1 MSELKTEI
9 LEFPISLEIYTNEAT
24 GEKYNLGPL
33 LEWMDQDSFDMFLQ
47 RWVEDLNGIMLGLIL
62 DQEKPEIKYIQE
74 LADIQYGL
82 FYLKDCLNAMK
93 VISEGDN

>member
-47 RWVEDLNGIMLGLIL
+47 RWVSL
-62 DQEKPEIKYIQE
+62 KRA
-74 LADIQYGL
+74 LA
-82 FYLKDCLNAMK
+82 F
-93 VISEGDN
+93 VIVLW